1 MVVYI
6 AVLIVLIAVL
16 IVLIAVLL
24 VVIAVLL
31 VGRLLLCAFM
41 CMIYNRHDESGPIGF
56 GIIVSFTVFSL
67 LALYECSKDGEEI
80 QEKKERKIEIYSLG
94 LNKGVINNQSF
105 FLGNNGVEYL
115 YFVGDSIKGFK
126 MESVPARKTIIK
138 YLQPEEKPY
147 VLFNDVITKCLGDTI
162 REVVSVELYI
172 PHGSIVQEYKIDL

>member
-1 MVVYI
+1 MVGLLI
-6 AVLIVLIAVL
+6 LMGFIVLYAVFIL
-16 IVLIAVLL
+16 
-24 VVIAVLL
+24 
-31 VGRLLLCAFM
+31 GRLLLYAIM
-41 CMIYNRHDESGPIGF
+41 CINRKDESGAIAF
-56 GIIVSFTVFSL
+56 GIIGSFIVSL
-67 LALYECSKDGEEI
+67 LLTFYVCSKDGEEI